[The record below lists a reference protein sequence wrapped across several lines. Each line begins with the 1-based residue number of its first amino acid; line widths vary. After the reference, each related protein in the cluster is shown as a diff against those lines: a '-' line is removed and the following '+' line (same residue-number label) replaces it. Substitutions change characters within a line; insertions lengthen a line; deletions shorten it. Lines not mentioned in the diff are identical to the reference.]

1 MRKLNVLAVSVMA
14 ALMAAPAM
22 ADDDGPT
29 FDFHGCMRSGIGHY
43 SHGGSVVGYD
53 KTNVGRLGNEG
64 DSYLETEFGSRLF
77 KKGDTEF
84 YLDTMLG
91 YAANDNNDYEGTG
104 FFNLGSG
111 SSSSSMNVGL
121 RQLNLQAKGI
131 IPGQKDAV
139 IWAGKRY
146 YQRHDIHLWDMY
158 YMDISGAGAG
168 IENLKIG
175 PGQLSIAWT
184 RKSNNGLN
192 YEIDGNLKEE
202 GRPTYIGW
210 DKDTG
215 KLTKSYGEWLNVN
228 FYDIRYAGS
237 YWDGGWLEFIATF
250 ENPESPDGYSFRN
263 GDKYVNT
270 YADGSTIKDSTGKDS
285 TGTNY
290 DPRNGFQLTT
300 NIVFS
305 GSWGWNKTALQF
317 GTHSWATGN
326 AYVNPSR
333 DLRDAKIYRFINQG
347 EITPFDD
354 KNFHFSHAVRYTYF
368 DYGDSE
374 TEVDNEKE
382 FAVIVRPSYKVNSY
396 GRVEADV
403 GLYWDKKDGQGD
415 LQEQKYTL
423 AYAISP
429 TDTNWAQLQIM
440 FYGTYLHVSNNNE
453 RLKTMFNDQ
462 NSYDSAFQF
471 GVQAEAWW

>member
-1 MRKLNVLAVSVMA
+1 M
-14 ALMAAPAM
+14 
-22 ADDDGPT
+22 
-29 FDFHGCMRSGIGHY
+29 
-43 SHGGSVVGYD
+43 
-53 KTNVGRLGNEG
+53 
-64 DSYLETEFGSRLF
+64 
-77 KKGDTEF
+77 
-84 YLDTMLG
+84 
-91 YAANDNNDYEGTG
+91 
-104 FFNLGSG
+104 
-111 SSSSSMNVGL
+111 
-121 RQLNLQAKGI
+121 
-131 IPGQKDAV
+131 
-139 IWAGKRY
+139 
-146 YQRHDIHLWDMY
+146 
-158 YMDISGAGAG
+158 
-168 IENLKIG
+168 
-175 PGQLSIAWT
+175 
-184 RKSNNGLN
+184 
-192 YEIDGNLKEE
+192 
-202 GRPTYIGW
+202 
-210 DKDTG
+210 
-215 KLTKSYGEWLNVN
+215 
-228 FYDIRYAGS
+228 
-237 YWDGGWLEFIATF
+237 
-250 ENPESPDGYSFRN
+250 
-263 GDKYVNT
+263 
-270 YADGSTIKDSTGKDS
+270 
-285 TGTNY
+285 
-290 DPRNGFQLTT
+290 
-300 NIVFS
+300 FS

-317 GTHSWATGN
+317 GTHSWATGS
-326 AYVNPSR
+326 AYVNPSK

-453 RLKTMFNDQ
+453 KLKTMFDDQ